1 VRLRI
6 TPSAVSGTV
15 QAPPSKSYSHRAV
28 ILGAL
33 AQGETLIENFLPAD
47 DTRYTVNACRS
58 LGVNIQ
64 SDGKALRITGTGGR
78 LSVPPGQETIFAG
91 NSGSTMRM
99 VASLA
104 ALAPGKVILDGTERL
119 RQRPVGDLLS
129 ALNSLGVKA
138 ISFNRNGYPPVEI
151 HGGRLLGGE
160 VITSGV
166 ASSQHIS
173 SLLMLA
179 PYAESDIT
187 IKVTGGLHSS
197 PYIDITIDAM
207 RHFGVEVTQHNYDEF
222 TVASGQRYQG
232 QRYKIEGDYSAAS
245 YFFALAAIGG
255 RAITVGNL
263 NTESVQGD
271 RHFLDILSRM
281 GCYVNYKQGQIE
293 VGREKELTG
302 SSVDMG
308 DYPDIVLPLAIVAAF
323 ALGKTEITNISHL
336 KGKETDRIHSTATE
350 LRKMGAEVA
359 VSESTMAII
368 GGKPTGAVTE
378 TYGDHR
384 MAMSL
389 ATAALFAEGDTVIN
403 GAEAVAKSYPEFF
416 TDLTRIGAKVKEV

>member
-1 VRLRI
+1 
-6 TPSAVSGTV
+6 
-15 QAPPSKSYSHRAV
+15 
-28 ILGAL
+28 
-33 AQGETLIENFLPAD
+33 
-47 DTRYTVNACRS
+47 
-58 LGVNIQ
+58 
-64 SDGKALRITGTGGR
+64 
-78 LSVPPGQETIFAG
+78 
-91 NSGSTMRM
+91 
-99 VASLA
+99 
-104 ALAPGKVILDGTERL
+104 
-119 RQRPVGDLLS
+119 
-129 ALNSLGVKA
+129 
-138 ISFNRNGYPPVEI
+138 
-151 HGGRLLGGE
+151 
-160 VITSGV
+160 
-166 ASSQHIS
+166 
-173 SLLMLA
+173 
-179 PYAESDIT
+179 
-187 IKVTGGLHSS
+187 
-197 PYIDITIDAM
+197 M
-207 RHFGVEVTQHNYDEF
+207 RHFGVKVTRHNYDEF

-255 RAITVGNL
+255 RAITVSNL

-271 RHFLDILSRM
+271 RYFLDILSRM
-281 GCYVNYKQGQIE
+281 GCYVNYKDGQIE

-323 ALGKTEITNISHL
+323 AQGKTEITNISHL

-350 LRKMGAEVA
+350 LRKMGTEVA
-359 VSESTMAII
+359 VSESTMAIT

-416 TDLTRIGAKVKEV
+416 TDLTRIGARVQEV